1 MPLPLEGGT
10 LNPKALRSFSAEKTL
25 RSQRTSCAAAGQ
37 DLYIATS
44 SLPSS
49 HTSQTSAVRRR
60 SATNQRAPR
69 TSWLWHK
76 ETRATGTVNSNI
88 SNDCGPVA
96 GSIQRACDMFVYMVG
111 SSIADFHSCIYT
123 LTQQQIGS
131 ECQIFSPKLLRKV
144 DRCTLRH
151 SSLLF
156 GRKSKLR
163 QGSFVD
169 KCILCASATW
179 ASLAINVH
187 PQTWPR
193 RQRKTCGR
201 KPSELGNCGC

>member
-1 MPLPLEGGT
+1 
-10 LNPKALRSFSAEKTL
+10 
-25 RSQRTSCAAAGQ
+25 
-37 DLYIATS
+37 
-44 SLPSS
+44 
-49 HTSQTSAVRRR
+49 
-60 SATNQRAPR
+60 
-69 TSWLWHK
+69 
-76 ETRATGTVNSNI
+76 
-88 SNDCGPVA
+88 
-96 GSIQRACDMFVYMVG
+96 MFVYMVG

-144 DRCTLRH
+144 HRCTLRH

-179 ASLAINVH
+179 ASLAIKRASANLASASTKDLWEEAVRA
-187 PQTWPR
+187 W
-193 RQRKTCGR
+193 
-201 KPSELGNCGC
+201 ELWVLMQS